1 MNVLVMGIGNLLL
14 QDEGAGV
21 RVVEEFGRR
30 FLPIPGVHVLDGGTS
45 GIELLSYLSG
55 RDALILLDVVR
66 GGLPAGA
73 VSRYEG
79 DAVPALFQQKIS
91 PHQLGISDLLATA
104 RLMGELPAKVVL
116 FGIEPCSIET
126 GVELTPK
133 VAESVSLVAELVAAE
148 LRDLGVAS
156 PPPLSKA

>member
-55 RDALILLDVVR
+55 RDALILLDVVK

-79 DAVPALFQQKIS
+79 EEVPALFQQKIS

-116 FGIEPCSIET
+116 LGIEPQSIGT
-126 GVELTPK
+126 GLELTREVARSVTT
-133 VAESVSLVAELVAAE
+133 VAEQVAAE
-148 LRDLGVAS
+148 LWQMGVPVLPRPA
-156 PPPLSKA
+156 